1 MNNKYNNKKITID
14 GMVFD
19 SRKEAR
25 RYSELVLLQKAGK
38 ITDLQTQVPFEL
50 IPAQYESY
58 ERYGKNGQRLKDGVR
73 CVEKAVK
80 YVADFVYKENGVLVV
95 EDTKSPA
102 TRTKDYVLKRK
113 MMLFFKG
120 ISIREV

>member
-1 MNNKYNNKKITID
+1 MNKYNNKKITID
-14 GMVFD
+14 GQVFD

-25 RYSELVLLQKAGK
+25 RYSELLLLQKAGQ
-38 ITDLQTQVPFEL
+38 ITDLQTHVPFEL
-50 IPAQYESY
+50 IPAQYERY

-80 YVADFVYKENGVLVV
+80 YVADFVYYEDGKKVV

-102 TRTKDYVLKRK
+102 TRTKDYVIKRK
-113 MMLFFKG
+113 LMRHIHDIK
-120 ISIREV
+120 IKEV

>member
-1 MNNKYNNKKITID
+1 MNKYYNKKITID
-14 GMVFD
+14 GQVFD

-25 RYSELVLLQKAGK
+25 RYSELKMLEKAGQ

-50 IPAQYESY
+50 IPAQYERY

-80 YVADFVYKENGVLVV
+80 YIADFVYKENGVLVV

-102 TRTKDYVLKRK
+102 TRTKDYVIKRK
-113 MMLFFKG
+113 LMRHIHDIK
-120 ISIREV
+120 IKEV

>member
-1 MNNKYNNKKITID
+1 MNKYYNKKITID
-14 GMVFD
+14 GQVFD

-38 ITDLQTQVPFEL
+38 ITDLQTQVSFEL
-50 IPAQYESY
+50 IPAQYERY
-58 ERYGKNGQRLKDGVR
+58 ERYGKGGKRLKDGVR

-80 YVADFVYKENGVLVV
+80 YIADFVYKENGVLVV

-102 TRTKDYVLKRK
+102 TRTKDYVIKRK
-113 MMLFFKG
+113 LMRYIKG
-120 ISIREV
+120 IKIREV

>member
-1 MNNKYNNKKITID
+1 MNKYNNKKITID
-14 GMVFD
+14 GQVFD

-25 RYSELVLLQKAGK
+25 RYSELLLLQKAGQ

-50 IPAQYESY
+50 IPAQYERY

-80 YVADFVYKENGVLVV
+80 YVADFVYYEDGKKVV

-102 TRTKDYVLKRK
+102 TRTKNYVIKRK
-113 MMLFFKG
+113 LMRHIHDIK
-120 ISIREV
+120 IKEV

>member
-1 MNNKYNNKKITID
+1 MNKYRNKKITID
-14 GMVFD
+14 GQVFD

-25 RYSELVLLQKAGK
+25 RYSELLLLQKAGQ

-50 IPAQYESY
+50 IPAQYERY

-80 YVADFVYKENGVLVV
+80 YVADFVYYEDGKKVV

-102 TRTKDYVLKRK
+102 TRTKDYVIKRK
-113 MMLFFKG
+113 LMRFIHG
-120 ISIREV
+120 IKIREV